1 MTSSADKLRDGVA
14 RLAARI
20 VDRRAKQL
28 AKEEATTEGG
38 AGSPVTG
45 TSESSQP
52 PSTAPPPGH
61 PSGGSGRPAP
71 SAALPWGLRVAAE
84 AAWRLLVL
92 AALVWVLI
100 QIIGSISLLVLA
112 FAAGLLVTA
121 LLQPTVA
128 WLKRHRVG
136 RGLATATTFIAGFVA
151 IGLIGWFVAWQVTD
165 NLPTL
170 TNRVQDAIDE
180 MQRWAIK
187 GPFHIP
193 EEQVDNIGKSLSQ
206 WLGDNSEAAT
216 SAGLAGVTV
225 LLGFLSGVALTMFI
239 SLFLLYDGARIWN
252 WVLKLV
258 PSAAREGV
266 AGAGPLA
273 WATLTGYVRGTV
285 LIALIDAVFI
295 GLGLVLLGVPLAVPL
310 AVIIFISAFVPIIGA
325 AISGALSVLVALV
338 TNGLL
343 TAVLAAG
350 VVALVQ
356 ELEGHVL
363 QPFILGRM
371 VRVHPLAVV
380 LAVVGGGLIAGI
392 PGAVVAVPLMAVIN
406 TAASYLKAYA
416 EDQRAPALAGTGGP
430 AAGQTARHRR
440 NKRTQHT

>member
-1 MTSSADKLRDGVA
+1 MTSRADRLRDGVA

-20 VDRRAKQL
+20 LGRRAEQS
-28 AKEEATTEGG
+28 AEEEATSDGG
-38 AGSPVTG
+38 AEAPVTG
-45 TSESSQP
+45 AAE
-52 PSTAPPPGH
+52 PSPSPGTEPPPGR
-61 PSGGSGRPAP
+61 PAGAGRPVP
-71 SAALPWGLRVAAE
+71 SVALPWGLRVAAE
-84 AAWRLLVL
+84 AAWRLLLL
-92 AALVWVLI
+92 AALIWVLGR
-100 QIIGSISLLVLA
+100 IIGAISLLVLA

-128 WLKRHRVG
+128 WLKRHRVS
-136 RGLATATTFIAGFVA
+136 RGLATAITFVAGFVA

-170 TNRVQDAIDE
+170 TNRVQEAIDE
-180 MQRWAIK
+180 MQRWAID
-187 GPFHIP
+187 GPFHVP
-193 EEQVDNIGKSLSQ
+193 EEQVDNIGKSLSK
-206 WLGDNSEAAT
+206 WLGDHSETAT
-216 SAGLAGVTV
+216 SAGLAGITV
-225 LLGFLSGVALTMFI
+225 LVGFLSGVALTMFI

-295 GLGLVLLGVPLAVPL
+295 GLGLLILGVPLAVPL
-310 AVIIFISAFVPIIGA
+310 AVVIFIAAFVPIVGA
-325 AISGALSVLVALV
+325 AISGALAVLVALV

-343 TAVLAAG
+343 TAVLAAA
-350 VVALVQ
+350 VVALVN

-380 LAVVGGGLIAGI
+380 LAVVAGSLIAGI

-406 TAASYLKAYA
+406 TAAGYLKAYS
-416 EDQRAPALAGTGGP
+416 EDRRAPALPTTAGPT
-430 AAGQTARHRR
+430 TS
-440 NKRTQHT
+440 KRPVP

>member
-1 MTSSADKLRDGVA
+1 MTSRADRLRDRVV

-20 VDRRAKQL
+20 VKRRAKQL
-28 AKEEATTEGG
+28 TEERATTRAG
-38 AGSPVTG
+38 AGTTG
-45 TSESSQP
+45 AETLESSQP
-52 PSTAPPPGH
+52 PSTPPPLAGY
-61 PSGGSGRPAP
+61 PPGGGGRPAP
-71 SAALPWGLRVAAE
+71 SAAIPWGLRVAAA

-92 AALVWVLI
+92 AGLGWVLI

-128 WLKRHRVG
+128 RLKRHRVG
-136 RGLATATTFIAGFVA
+136 RGLATAITFVAGFVA
-151 IGLIGWFVAWQVTD
+151 LGLIGWFVAWQVTD

-170 TNRVQDAIDE
+170 TNRVQDAIDQ
-180 MQRWAIK
+180 MQRWAIN
-187 GPFHIP
+187 GPLHIP
-193 EEQVDNIGKSLSQ
+193 EEQVNNIGESLSK
-206 WLGDNSEAAT
+206 WLGDHSETAT
-216 SAGLAGVTV
+216 SAGLTGVTV
-225 LLGFLSGVALTMFI
+225 LVGFLSGVALTMFI
-239 SLFLLYDGARIWN
+239 SLFLLYDGAQIWN

-258 PSAAREGV
+258 PSAAREAV

-273 WATLTGYVRGTV
+273 WSTLTGYVRGTV
-285 LIALIDAVFI
+285 LIALIDAIFI
-295 GLGLVLLGVPLAVPL
+295 GLGLLILGVPLAVPL
-310 AVIIFISAFVPIIGA
+310 AVIIFIAAFVPIVGA

-343 TAVLAAG
+343 TAVLVAG
-350 VVALVQ
+350 VVLLVN

-380 LAVVGGGLIAGI
+380 LAVVAGSLIAGI

-406 TAASYLKAYA
+406 TAASYLKTYA
-416 EDQRAPALAGTGGP
+416 EDQQTPALPASGGP
-430 AAGQTARHRR
+430 AASSGGE
-440 NKRTQHT
+440 